1 MNELINN
8 CEIYIMIILANVFVC
23 LLLQNILS
31 QLLSYIYPSL
41 HKNLFCSD
49 RKYLVEISHK
59 LKLLS
64 VKYTL
69 TPTRYVLSTYG
80 EEGPV
85 SPCQLLL
92 IN

>member
-41 HKNLFCSD
+41 HKN
-49 RKYLVEISHK
+49 
-59 LKLLS
+59 
-64 VKYTL
+64 
-69 TPTRYVLSTYG
+69 
-80 EEGPV
+80 
-85 SPCQLLL
+85 
-92 IN
+92 